1 MLRFEWLQ
9 YSPGKFARQKVYLIS
24 NLICLLMSVESY
36 NYYDKQVVKLRWKY
50 TKQ

>member
-9 YSPGKFARQKVYLIS
+9 YSPGKFAREKGYLIS
-24 NLICLLMSVESY
+24 NLICLLMSVELSE
-36 NYYDKQVVKLRWKY
+36 YYDKQVVKLRWKY